1 MAISRGKES
10 RVMKARRRRAILV
23 ASKYSQQAAAPQ
35 RGAMFLVTVNTKTIR
50 EIRGFGLI
58 FAEN

>member
-1 MAISRGKES
+1 
-10 RVMKARRRRAILV
+10 MKARRRRAILV